1 MATRTAFKLS
11 EKERQ
16 LRNFSEEFKRQK
28 VREIERKQTKIS
40 EVCKEYEVS
49 STSVLRWVKKY
60 SANYM
65 KGVKTIVESDSD
77 TNKIIA
83 LQAKIAA
90 LERTVGQKQLI
101 IDFQQK
107 VIELAEQTYGVDI
120 KKKLQ
125 SKPSSGTG
133 TTG

>member
-40 EVCKEYEVS
+40 EVCREYEVS
-49 STSVLRWVKKY
+49 STSVLRWLKKY

-77 TNKIIA
+77 TSKIIA
-83 LQAKIAA
+83 LQARIAA

-101 IDFQQK
+101 ID
-107 VIELAEQTYGVDI
+107 
-120 KKKLQ
+120 
-125 SKPSSGTG
+125 
-133 TTG
+133 